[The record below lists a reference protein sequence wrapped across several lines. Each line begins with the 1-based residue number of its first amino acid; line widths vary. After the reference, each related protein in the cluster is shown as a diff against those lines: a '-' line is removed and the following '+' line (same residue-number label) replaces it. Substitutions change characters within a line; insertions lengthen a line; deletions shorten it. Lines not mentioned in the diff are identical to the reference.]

1 MNFYIHFIDSYNKII
16 YQNTFGK
23 SIVKENTNTEVQN
36 LFAKIGLQW
45 HTSGPTGQSTER
57 FARDFFHD

>member
-1 MNFYIHFIDSYNKII
+1 M
-16 YQNTFGK
+16 
-23 SIVKENTNTEVQN
+23 KENTNTEVQN